1 MHGVLRPRVRGA
13 LPILAIAGVSLFITG
28 TLVLGPLTAQ
38 SSNPIPAENQLP
50 GNPQSEWDVSGS
62 GDATIQGFATD
73 ISVNKGSTISFKVT
87 TPASVTF
94 SMNIYRLGY
103 YQGNGARKV
112 ATLTGLAGRV
122 QPACLTDA
130 ATGLY
135 DCGNWTVNA
144 TWSVPATAVSG
155 IYVAKVIR
163 GDTQGASHI
172 VFVVRDDAA
181 QADILL
187 QTDDTTWQ
195 AYNQYGGHSLYLG
208 SPLRGYKVSYNRPFA
223 TRSQSS
229 GYGKSNYVFY
239 AEYPMARWL
248 EQNGYN
254 VKYWSGLDTDRMGT
268 ALTGAAKPKVFLTVG
283 HDEYWSGGQR
293 ANVEA
298 ARAAGVNLMFLS
310 GNDVFWKTRWETSID
325 GSGTPYRTLVAYKS
339 THDNA
344 ATDPVSA
351 TMWTGTWRDPRFS
364 PPRDGG
370 QPENALTGTIF
381 TVNRGSA
388 ALKVPGQ
395 FAPLRFWRNSAVSQL
410 TPAQTA
416 TLATDTIGYEWNEDL
431 DNGSRPPGAIQ
442 LSSTVV
448 SVPEHVMD
456 FGSTYLP
463 DTATHNLVA
472 YRHSSGAL
480 VFSAGTVQW
489 VWGLDTHHDTDSDFG
504 SASPDLNIQ
513 QATVNTLADMGTQPA
528 TLQAPIVSASASTD
542 TTAPASTIAAP
553 LAGASIPAGSIVTIS
568 GTASDAGGVVGGV
581 EVSVDGGTTW
591 RRATGT
597 TNWSYSWVPGVLGAA
612 TIKSRATDDSLN
624 TESTLPSASVT
635 IVEANCPCSLWP
647 GNTATPRMTD
657 SQDGAAVELGVK
669 FQAEVGGVV
678 NGIRFYK
685 SAANTSTHTGHLW
698 TSTGT
703 LLGTLT
709 FSGESASGWQQATF
723 ASPIPIQ
730 AGATYVVSYFTPNGH
745 YSDDQ
750 YYFGKTGV
758 NQWPLRG
765 LKNGIDGP
773 NGVFNYSASGFPAQT
788 WFSDNYWVDVLFTP
802 ETTPPTAALTAPA
815 NGATITGTVTVS
827 ANASDN
833 LGVAGVQFKLDGV
846 NLGAEDTTSP
856 YSVSWNST
864 LTSNGSHTLTAVAR
878 DLVGNVT
885 TSAPIVVTLSNVDVV
900 PPTATV
906 TSPLNTATVSGSALL
921 LSATATDNQGVAN
934 VQFIVDGSN
943 YGPLLTS
950 PPYQV
955 TWNTTAFANN
965 STHTI
970 QVRAN
975 DTANNPGTSPINTV
989 TVLNPVAGAPAVDT
1003 VAWTDDGTAGL
1014 TVISPTFSTST
1025 GNELVLAFVA
1035 TDYSSGTN
1043 TSVTGVTGAGLTWT
1057 LVGRS
1062 NVQAGTSEIWRAFA
1076 PSPLSNVQVTAT
1088 LSQSVISTIQIVSFS
1103 NVDTTGTNGSG
1114 AIGATAATN
1123 AIAGAPTATLTTT
1136 RANSWVFGIG
1146 NDFDQ
1151 GIARTPGASQVMVH
1165 QALTA
1170 VGDTYWIQRTSA
1182 PIATLSSVTINDTAP
1197 TTDRYNL
1204 FICEI
1209 RANTAPDT
1217 TAPTVALTAP
1227 AAGATLS
1234 GSTTVTA
1241 SASDNIGVAGVQFK
1255 LDGANLG
1262 AEVAAS
1268 PYQVAWNTAS
1278 ASNGAHT
1285 LTAVARDAA
1294 GNTTTSAAVGVTVDN
1309 DTTPPS
1315 VSITAPA
1322 GGATVA
1328 GTASVTAAASDN
1340 VGVAGVQ
1347 FKLDGAN
1354 LGTEVTTAPYS
1365 VSWNTTLTANGSH
1378 VLSAV
1383 ARDAAG
1389 NTTTS
1394 AGVTVTVNN
1403 VDGTPPTVSITAPAG
1418 GATVAGV
1425 VAVNASASDNVA
1437 VVGVQFKLD
1446 GVNLGAEDTAAPYT
1460 VNWNTVAGANGSH
1473 TLTAVARDGAANTTT
1488 SAAVTVTVNNDLTAP
1503 AVSVTAPANGATVS
1517 GAAVSV
1523 TASASDNVGVAGV
1536 QFLLDGANL
1545 GSEVTAAPYSVT
1557 WNTGLATN
1565 GAHTLSARARDAA
1578 GNTTTS
1584 APVSVTVSNISTG
1597 PPVIDVSV
1605 SRDQGTASAT
1615 VTSPVFSTSAG
1626 NELLLALVGTDY
1638 ISGANTTVTGVS
1650 GGGLTWTLVGRT
1662 NVQSGT
1668 AEIWRAFAANPL
1680 TSVQVTATMSQAVWS
1695 SMQIVSFSNVD
1706 TSGVNGA
1713 GAIGAIASGN
1723 ASFGAPSATL
1733 ITTRDNSWVFGV
1745 GSDFDAAI
1753 SRTVGANQ
1761 TLVHQFLSP
1770 SGDTYWM
1777 QRTTNAIPTSG
1788 TSVTINDTAPT
1799 SDRYNLFIAEIR
1811 TSNTPDTIAPTVSLT
1826 APADGATVSGSVAV
1840 SASASDN
1847 VGVSGVQF
1855 KLDGVN
1861 LGAEDTASPY
1871 SVSWNTLT
1879 AANGAHA
1886 LTAVARDAAG
1896 NTTTSSVVTV
1906 TVSNDT
1912 TAPAVSITA
1921 PAAASTVADTV
1932 SATAD
1937 ASDNV
1942 GVAGVQFK
1950 LDGANLGAEDTAS
1963 PYSVSW
1969 NTLTAS
1975 NGAHTLTAIARDA
1988 AGNTTT
1994 SATVSVTVNNVDG
2007 TAPTV
2012 SITAPA
2018 GGATVTGTVSV
2029 AATAADNVGVAG
2041 VQFMLDGANLGAEDT
2056 AAPYSV
2062 SWNTLTASN
2071 GAHTLTAIARDAAG
2085 NTTTAAAVSVT
2096 VSNDTAAPTVSVTA
2110 PAAGSTV
2117 ADTLSVTATA
2127 ADDIGVVGVQFKL
2140 DGANLGAEVTAA
2152 PYAVSWNTTL
2162 TTNGAHVLSATAR
2175 DAAGNS
2181 TTSATVPVTVN
2192 NVDGTAPTV
2201 SITAPAGGA
2210 TVLGSVTVT
2219 ANAADNVGVLGVQ
2232 FKLDGVNLGAED
2244 TAAPY
2249 SVSWNTLAGANGS
2262 HTLTAVARD
2271 GAGNTATAADV
2282 IVTVNND
2289 LTAPTVSM
2297 TAPAGGATVSG
2308 SAVTVSAS
2316 ASDNVGVAGVQ
2327 FLLDGAALGA
2337 ELTTAPY
2344 SMAWNTLPVSN
2355 GAHTVAARARDAAG
2369 NITTSPT
2376 VSVTVS
2382 NVASPSPVVDVTLS
2396 RLQNTKSKTVA
2407 VTGITTTQPNELLL
2421 AFIATDQLGATP
2433 ATVQSIAGG
2442 TLTWTLVKRQNEQ
2455 NGTAEIWRAFAP
2467 APVSNLTVTAT
2478 LVQSVTSLMTV
2489 VSFSNVDTTG
2499 VNGAGAIGAIGGL
2512 SKPAGAPIA
2521 TLTTTRANSLV
2532 FGVGIDYDGAV
2543 ARTIGAGQSMVAQLL
2558 ATVGDTYW
2566 VQRLDGAVATVGTVV
2581 TINDT
2586 APTADRF
2593 NLAICEIRPP
2603 S

>member
-1 MHGVLRPRVRGA
+1 MLGVLRSRVRGA
-13 LPILAIAGVSLFITG
+13 LPIFAIAAVALYFTG

-38 SSNPIPAENQLP
+38 SSNPIPAENLLA
-50 GNPQSEWDVSGS
+50 GNPPSEWDVAGS

-73 ISVNKGSTISFKVT
+73 ISVNRGSAISFKVT
-87 TPASVTF
+87 TPASNTF
-94 SMNIYRLGY
+94 AMTIYRLGY

-144 TWSVPATAVSG
+144 TWNVPATAVSG

-163 GDTQGASHI
+163 GDTGGASHI

-181 QADILL
+181 QADIVL

-208 SPLRGYKVSYNRPFA
+208 SPLRGYKASYNRPFA

-239 AEYPMARWL
+239 AEYPMVRWL

-254 VKYWSGLDTDRMGT
+254 VKYWSGVDTDRFGG
-268 ALTGAAKPKVFLTVG
+268 ALTGAQKPKVFLTVG

-293 ANVEA
+293 SNVEA

-325 GSGTPYRTLVAYKS
+325 GSGSPYRTLVTYKS

-344 ATDPVSA
+344 TTDPASA
-351 TMWTGTWRDPRFS
+351 TIWTGTWRDPRFS

-388 ALKVPGQ
+388 AIKVPGQ
-395 FAPLRFWRNSAVSQL
+395 FAPLRFWRNSAVAQL
-410 TPAQTA
+410 TPSQTA
-416 TLATDTIGYEWNEDL
+416 TLAADTIGYEWNEDL

-472 YRHSSGAL
+472 YRHASGAL

-504 SASPDLNIQ
+504 STNPDGDIQ
-513 QATVNTLADMGTQPA
+513 QATVNMLADMSTQPA
-528 TLQAPIVSASASTD
+528 TLQAPMVAASPSTD
-542 TTAPASTIAAP
+542 TTAPISTITSPLPDAAM
-553 LAGASIPAGSIVTIS
+553 AAGSIVTIS
-568 GTASDAGGVVGGV
+568 GTATDAGGVLGGV
-581 EVSVDGGTTW
+581 EVSVDGGATW

-597 TNWSYSWVPGVLGAA
+597 ASWSYAWVPGVLGAT

-624 TESTLPSASVT
+624 TESPGPSRAVT
-635 IVEANCPCSLWP
+635 VIEANCPCSLWP
-647 GNTATPRMTD
+647 GNSAVPRMID

-685 SAANTSTHTGHLW
+685 SAGNTGTHTGHLW

-723 ASPIPIQ
+723 TSPIPVQ
-730 AGATYVVSYFTPNGH
+730 AGATYVVSYFAPNGH

-758 NQWPLRG
+758 SQWPLRG

-788 WFSDNYWVDVLFTP
+788 WFSDNYWVDVVFTP

-815 NGATITGTVTVS
+815 NGANITGTVTVS

-833 LGVAGVQFKLDGV
+833 LGVAGVQFKLDGA
-846 NLGAEDTTSP
+846 NLGAEDTASP

-864 LTSNGSHTLTAVAR
+864 LTSNGNHTLTAVAR

-885 TSAPIVVTLSNVDVV
+885 TSAAVGVSVFNTDVV
-900 PPTATV
+900 APTAIV
-906 TSPLNTATVSGSALL
+906 TSPLNTASVSGSALL
-921 LSATATDNQGVAN
+921 LTATAADNQGVAN
-934 VQFIVDGSN
+934 LQFIVDGSN

-955 TWNTTAFANN
+955 TWNTTGFANN

-970 QVRAN
+970 QARAN
-975 DTANNPGTSPINTV
+975 DTSNNPGTSATNTV
-989 TVLNPVAGAPAVDT
+989 TVLNPVAGAPAVDA
-1003 VAWTDDGTAGL
+1003 VVWTDDGTAGT
-1014 TVISPTFSTST
+1014 TVASPSFSTAG
-1025 GNELVLAFVA
+1025 GNELVLAFIA
-1035 TDYSSGTN
+1035 TDYSAGTN

-1076 PSPLSNVQVTAT
+1076 ASPLSNAQVTAT
-1088 LSQSVISTIQIVSFS
+1088 LSQSVISTIQIVSFA
-1103 NVDTTGTNGSG
+1103 NVDTTGANGSG

-1123 AIAGAPTATLTTT
+1123 ALSAAPTATLTTT
-1136 RANSWVFGIG
+1136 RPNSWVFGVG

-1151 GIARTPGASQVMVH
+1151 GVARTAGASQVLVH
-1165 QALTA
+1165 QVLTS

-1182 PIATLSSVTINDTAP
+1182 PVAAIGSVTINDTSP

-1217 TAPTVALTAP
+1217 TAPVVSVTAP
-1227 AAGATLS
+1227 AAAATLS
-1234 GSTTVTA
+1234 GTTTVIA
-1241 SASDNIGVAGVQFK
+1241 SASDNVGVAGVQFK
-1255 LDGANLG
+1255 IDGANIG
-1262 AEVAAS
+1262 SEVTAAPFQLS
-1268 PYQVAWNTAS
+1268 WNTAS
-1278 ASNGAHT
+1278 SSNGSHAV
-1285 LTAVARDAA
+1285 TAVARDAA
-1294 GNTTTSAAVGVTVDN
+1294 DNTTTSAAVTVTVSN
-1309 DTTPPS
+1309 DTTAPA

-1322 GGATVA
+1322 AAATVA
-1328 GTASVTAAASDN
+1328 GTTSVTASASDN

-1354 LGTEVTTAPYS
+1354 LGAESTTAPYA
-1365 VSWNTTLTANGSH
+1365 VSWNTTLTSNGSH
-1378 VLSAV
+1378 VLSAT

-1403 VDGTPPTVSITAPAG
+1403 VDGTPPTVSVTAPAG
-1418 GATVAGV
+1418 GAIVAGA
-1425 VAVNASASDNVA
+1425 VAVGASAADNIA

-1446 GVNLGAEDTAAPYT
+1446 GVTLGGEDTASPYSIS
-1460 VNWNTVAGANGSH
+1460 WNTLTSSNGSH
-1473 TLTAVARDGAANTTT
+1473 ALTAVARDGAGNTTT

-1503 AVSVTAPANGATVS
+1503 AVSMTAPANGATVS
-1517 GAAVSV
+1517 GAAVAVS
-1523 TASASDNVGVAGV
+1523 ASASDNVGVAGV

-1545 GSEVTAAPYSVT
+1545 GAEVTAAPYSVS
-1557 WNTGLATN
+1557 WNSGLAAN

-1578 GNTTTS
+1578 GNTTT
-1584 APVSVTVSNISTG
+1584 AATVNVTVSNISTG
-1597 PPVIDVSV
+1597 PPVIDAQVSAD
-1605 SRDQGTASAT
+1605 RTPASAT
-1615 VTSPVFSTSAG
+1615 ITSPAFSTTSG
-1626 NELLLALVGTDY
+1626 NELVLALIATDY
-1638 ISGANTTVTGVS
+1638 LGGTNTTVTGVA

-1662 NVQSGT
+1662 NVQLGT
-1668 AEIWRAFAANPL
+1668 AEIWRAFAATPL

-1695 SMQIVSFSNVD
+1695 SMHVVSFSNVD
-1706 TSGVNGA
+1706 TTGVNGA
-1713 GAIGAIASGN
+1713 GAIGAIKSANSAG
-1723 ASFGAPSATL
+1723 GAPSASL
-1733 ITTRDNSWVFGV
+1733 VTTRANSLVFGV
-1745 GSDFDAAI
+1745 GSDFDAAAA
-1753 SRTVGANQ
+1753 RTLGSGQ
-1761 TLVHQFLSP
+1761 TMAHQFLSP

-1777 QRTTNAIPTSG
+1777 QRTTSAAAATG

-1799 SDRYNLFIAEIR
+1799 GDRYNLFIAEIR
-1811 TSNTPDTIAPTVSLT
+1811 TSDAPDTIAPTVSVT
-1826 APADGATVSGSVAV
+1826 APADDATVSGTAAV
-1840 SASASDN
+1840 TAAAADN

-1855 KLDGVN
+1855 KLDGMN

-1879 AANGAHA
+1879 AANGAHTLIA
-1886 LTAVARDAAG
+1886 VARDAAGNTTTASAIAVTVNNDTTAPLVSITAPAATATVADTVSLTADASDNTAVVGVQFRLDGASLGAEVTAAPYSVSWNTTLTANGAHTLTAVARDGAGNSTTSAAVPVTVNNVDGTAPTVSLTAPAGGATVTGPVTVSANAADNIAVAGVQFTLDGASLGAEDTVAPYSVSWSTVTAANGTHSLTAVARDAAG
-1896 NTTTSSVVTV
+1896 NTTTS
-1906 TVSNDT
+1906 
-1912 TAPAVSITA
+1912 API
-1921 PAAASTVADTV
+1921 
-1932 SATAD
+1932 
-1937 ASDNV
+1937 
-1942 GVAGVQFK
+1942 
-1950 LDGANLGAEDTAS
+1950 
-1963 PYSVSW
+1963 
-1969 NTLTAS
+1969 
-1975 NGAHTLTAIARDA
+1975 
-1988 AGNTTT
+1988 
-1994 SATVSVTVNNVDG
+1994 
-2007 TAPTV
+2007 
-2012 SITAPA
+2012 
-2018 GGATVTGTVSV
+2018 
-2029 AATAADNVGVAG
+2029 
-2041 VQFMLDGANLGAEDT
+2041 
-2056 AAPYSV
+2056 
-2062 SWNTLTASN
+2062 
-2071 GAHTLTAIARDAAG
+2071 
-2085 NTTTAAAVSVT
+2085 SVT
-2096 VSNDTAAPTVSVTA
+2096 VSNDSAAPTVSLTA
-2110 PAAGSTV
+2110 PAASSTV
-2117 ADTLSVTATA
+2117 ANTVSVTASA

-2140 DGANLGAEVTAA
+2140 DGANLGAEATTA
-2152 PYAVSWNTTL
+2152 PYQVSWNTTL
-2162 TTNGAHVLSATAR
+2162 GANGSHTLSAVAR

-2181 TTSATVPVTVN
+2181 TTSAAVPVTVN

-2201 SITAPAGGA
+2201 SMTAPATGA
-2210 TVLGSVTVT
+2210 TVLGSIAVA
-2219 ANAADNVGVLGVQ
+2219 ANAADNVAVVGVQ
-2232 FKLDGVNLGAED
+2232 FKLDGVALGAED

-2271 GAGNTATAADV
+2271 GAGNTATAIDV
-2282 IVTVNND
+2282 VVTVNND
-2289 LTAPTVSM
+2289 LTAPTVSV
-2297 TAPAGGATVSG
+2297 TAPAAGATVSG
-2308 SAVTVSAS
+2308 SAVAISAS
-2316 ASDNVGVAGVQ
+2316 AADNVGVVGVQ

-2337 ELTTAPY
+2337 ELTATPY
-2344 SMAWNTLPVSN
+2344 SMAWNTLPASN

-2369 NITTSPT
+2369 NLTTSAT

-2382 NVASPSPVVDVTLS
+2382 NVASSSPVVDVTLS

-2407 VTGITTTQPNELLL
+2407 VAGITTTQPNELLL
-2421 AFIATDQLGATP
+2421 ALIATDQLGTAA

-2442 TLTWTLVKRQNEQ
+2442 GLTWTLVKRQNEQ

-2467 APVSNLTVTAT
+2467 AQVSNVTVTAT
-2478 LVQSVTSLMTV
+2478 LVQSVTSLMTI

-2512 SKPAGAPIA
+2512 SKPAGAPVA

-2543 ARTIGAGQSMVAQLL
+2543 ARTVGAGQSMVAQLL
-2558 ATVGDTYW
+2558 ASVGDTYW
-2566 VQRLDGAVATVGTVV
+2566 VQRLDGAVATTGTVV

-2586 APTADRF
+2586 APTANRF